1 MGKSKKSKSGQPSR
15 FRVQQAAPA
24 QAFDPKKSRA
34 RALQTADDA
43 FGGDEDEFHKN
54 RDSILFEDDGA
65 GDRDVNDLSSDDE
78 IYGLNLPS
86 AGSDDEESQAGED
99 DEEADEEEYPSEDED
114 ETYSTLPADEP
125 RGRFAKVSNP
135 SQDVLSDAS
144 DAEEEEEEEAANSSD
159 EEETWAA
166 GSYHA
171 SRRAPGEADSSDD
184 EALDLEAEEARR
196 LQKKAKGVL
205 AGEDYGFGEED
216 EEGEEMVEEVRKKA
230 RGKGRLEDEVLGGE
244 GEKGEA
250 KQWTEEEAIAHLLK
264 KSPETLALLDDFTA
278 TAERIKGVE
287 KNLEIVRLGD
297 EDGKEHPALAIMELE
312 HQALATYLPTLAF
325 YFSLLLSPSP
335 SSDLL
340 SKVLARLSSL
350 RQALAT
356 MEELDLT
363 SAQYEESEGSSDEAE
378 DDEEG
383 MLASEMWDAGGAE
396 GSNEESQELDEE
408 DMRMLME
415 MEHRESDDEEE
426 FDSEDEDEEG
436 GEDSMLAGMTD
447 EELEELMA
455 SMPADADA
463 DMFIKAVEQAQRQ
476 KAGLPVDDDEEDGD
490 DDLPPSAFDDEMDD
504 YEMNDIGANSKKNQK
519 KKAKKAS
526 KKEIIIPDLPSSSS
540 RKIASLPTSSSNVND
555 DYLDP
560 TALSLTDSSDK
571 ASARHSLRFH
581 VSQVKQKA
589 AKREAGHGRRIGG
602 DDDLPRRSKE
612 NARREVLKRQEH
624 GALGDGKGEALDGGD
639 WNEEDKRVARG
650 VKGISGAEEEI
661 SAEDYYEAVKAG
673 REEGRAAKKA
683 KYDEERLEDR
693 AYNHDLSTSLPDGPR
708 GASRQI
714 MANKGLQPKRAK
726 VNRNPRVKKRM
737 AYDKAVKKVAT
748 MKSVYKGGDRS
759 GYEGE
764 KSGIGKRVVKS
775 VRLGGA

>member
-1 MGKSKKSKSGQPSR
+1 MTLST
-15 FRVQQAAPA
+15 
-24 QAFDPKKSRA
+24 D
-34 RALQTADDA
+34 
-43 FGGDEDEFHKN
+43 
-54 RDSILFEDDGA
+54 I
-65 GDRDVNDLSSDDE
+65 NDLSSDDE

-86 AGSDDEESQAGED
+86 AGSDDEEDQAA
-99 DEEADEEEYPSEDED
+99 EEEQDEEEEYLSEDED
-114 ETYSTLPADEP
+114 DVYPSSAPAAEP
-125 RGRFAKVSNP
+125 KGRFAKTANP
-135 SQDVLSDAS
+135 SQDILSDAS
-144 DAEEEEEEEAANSSD
+144 DVEEEQEEANSSD

-196 LQKKAKGVL
+196 LQKKAKAVL
-205 AGEDYGFGEED
+205 AGEDYGLGEDE
-216 EEGEEMVEEVRKKA
+216 EEGEEQVEEVRKKA
-230 RGKGRLEDEVLGGE
+230 RGKGRLEDGD
-244 GEKGEA
+244 GEKEEEA

-312 HQALATYLPTLAF
+312 HRAFIFLLLWVSTSTDPLTSLAEALATYLPTLAF

-363 SAQYEESEGSSDEAE
+363 SAQYEDSDGSDEEADSE
-378 DDEEG
+378 EEG
-383 MLASEMWDAGGAE
+383 MLASEMWDAGGAD
-396 GSNEESQELDEE
+396 GSDEESQEIDEE
-408 DMRMLME
+408 DMRRLME
-415 MEHRESDDEEE
+415 MEHNGDSEDDEEY
-426 FDSEDEDEEG
+426 DSEEEG
-436 GEDSMLAGMTD
+436 EGEDSMLAGMTD

-455 SMPADADA
+455 TMPADADA

-476 KAGLPVDDDEEDGD
+476 KAGLPSDGEDEEMD
-490 DDLPPSAFDDEMDD
+490 DDLPPSAFEDEMDD
-504 YEMNDIGANSKKNQK
+504 YEMNDIGGSSGAKSKKNLK
-519 KKAKKAS
+519 KKAKRAS
-526 KKEIIIPDLPSSSS
+526 KKELSIPDLPSSS
-540 RKIASLPTSSSNVND
+540 RKIASLPSTTSTSIND

-560 TALSLTDSSDK
+560 TSLSLTDSSDK

-589 AKREAGHGRRIGG
+589 AKRESGHGRRIGG

-624 GALGDGKGEALDGGD
+624 GAVGDGKGEALDGGD

-650 VKGISGAEEEI
+650 VKGISGGEEV
-661 SAEDYYEAVKAG
+661 SAEDYYDAVKAG

-683 KYDEERLEDR
+683 KYDEDRLEDR
-693 AYNHDLSTSLPDGPR
+693 CVQLFFLLSLSFELADRRLFSLPPR
-708 GASRQI
+708 SALSSLSPSPTFPHLLPSHPPPHLHHSQSNHLI
-714 MANKGLQPKRAK
+714 
-726 VNRNPRVKKRM
+726 
-737 AYDKAVKKVAT
+737 
-748 MKSVYKGGDRS
+748 SHH
-759 GYEGE
+759 
-764 KSGIGKRVVKS
+764 
-775 VRLGGA
+775 